1 MNTQSLI
8 ATLLLVLLATAFGG
22 CDLYSQDEY
31 EEYYVVESYLVA
43 ERPLPTVRLS
53 RTLPV
58 GREYSFEEAAVS
70 NANVEINLLDGEGGI
85 EQTFPYQLQS
95 AGIYEPLFPV
105 TVQPGRPYRLH
116 VTFNNSPDEIT
127 AHTLVPG
134 DFETVGAVVD
144 SIDYQDPAQIEITT
158 TPSSYPGRQGFFIF
172 TVNAVNVDSANLT
185 PFYADQVLDEGEDI
199 RDYAINSSGIINEEN
214 YEENEDGTL
223 TLRVPW
229 LAVAFYEENDITA
242 NAIDDNM
249 YDFLRSQE
257 VQGGGSTLPPGEIQN
272 VIYNVEGGIGVFG
285 SLASDTN
292 RVFIRRTAATN

>member
-1 MNTQSLI
+1 MIKQTHILALSI
-8 ATLLLVLLATAFGG
+8 ILLALGG

-31 EEYYVVESYLVA
+31 EEYYVVESYLIA

-53 RTLPV
+53 KTLPV
-58 GREYSFEEAAVS
+58 GREYTFDEAAVS
-70 NANVEINLLDGEGGI
+70 NANVEINLLDGNGDI

-95 AGIYEPLFPV
+95 DGIYEPLFPV
-105 TVQPGRPYRLH
+105 IVQPERRYRLH
-116 VTFNNSPDEIT
+116 ITFNNSPHEIT
-127 AHTLVPG
+127 AQTLVPG
-134 DFETVGAVVD
+134 TFETVGAVVD

-158 TPSSYPGRQGFFIF
+158 TRSVYPGRQGFFIF
-172 TVNAVNVDSANLT
+172 TLNAANVDSANLT
-185 PFYADQVLDEGEDI
+185 PFYEDQVLDQDENI
-199 RDYAINSSGIINEEN
+199 QDYAINSSGIINEEN

-272 VIYNVEGGIGVFG
+272 VIYNVEGGIGLFG

-292 RVFIRRTAATN
+292 RVFIRRNAVSN